1 MKLGVRVLIVL
12 LLAGIGPLA
21 AAGIFSYYESK
32 QELLESSAA
41 TLEALRN
48 SNKEQVENYF
58 RERMRNAE
66 TLAASDSVLEALQN
80 FDQVWMQGQD
90 SSAYQNAA
98 SAYATELKMEVSR
111 YGFSNAS
118 LINEQGNIVY
128 QTTPLQDFGT
138 NLLSGPGSGTI
149 LGQVVQRVAKAQSTE
164 MSDLGRYAPS
174 GDNPSV
180 FISVPI
186 FQSGHVTGQLALE
199 VSLDYISR
207 QLNRREGLGETG
219 KIYLVGEDK
228 LMRSELGEGTLLVQS
243 VDTPVV
249 RDALF
254 TPDAQGTVQSLD
266 YRGMEVLVSYAKV
279 NVGKHNWVILAEM
292 DMTEILAGPNR
303 IKNAMIVVNGIALIL
318 IVALSA
324 YTANWLN
331 RSFRQL
337 LAIAA
342 KIGRG
347 DFASSFSPELLK
359 RKDELG
365 ELARSLY
372 TMREQL
378 QSILLQVREAALSV
392 SEAVQH
398 IHGNTSEIASSSE
411 QIVQVVDTVAVSAD
425 QQREKMDDT
434 LHLTMDLTNEVAS
447 VTANVQ
453 QVALSSQ
460 EMRLHSEQGREAVT
474 AVVVSMEE
482 IQRSVDATTQVIQ
495 ALQQRSQDISRIISV
510 ITEIA
515 RQTNLL
521 ALNAAIEAARA
532 GEQGKGFA
540 VVAGEVRK
548 LSEGTDEAAKQI
560 VRMISDIQA
569 DTQLVAQRMAEGA
582 QTTEQGMLTARQSG
596 EMFQRIED
604 NIRRVSQEME
614 SVSQAFARMAPK
626 AQQMA
631 AVAKQVS
638 AASVEA
644 AAGVQTISAAVEEQS
659 SSMELIVY
667 SANQL
672 AALADDLRASL
683 SSFTLSEN
691 GK

>member
-21 AAGIFSYYESK
+21 AAGIFSYNESK
-32 QELLESSAA
+32 QELLNSSAA

-66 TLAASDSVLEALQN
+66 TLAASDSVSIALEG
-80 FDQVWMQGQD
+80 FDQVWTQGAD
-90 SSAYQNAA
+90 SSAYQEAV
-98 SAYATELKMEVSR
+98 STYATELKMEVSR

-128 QTTPLQDFGT
+128 QTTPQEDFGT
-138 NLLSGPGSGTI
+138 NLLTDSGSGSV
-149 LGQVVQRVAKAQSTE
+149 LSQVVQRVAEAQSAE

-174 GDNPSV
+174 GDTPSV

-186 FQSGHVTGQLALE
+186 FQSGHVGGQLALE

-219 KIYLVGEDK
+219 KMYLVGEDK
-228 LMRSELGEGTLLVQS
+228 LMRSELGEGTLLSQS
-243 VDTPVV
+243 VDTPIV
-249 RDALF
+249 REALF
-254 TPDAQGTVQSLD
+254 NPDAAGTVQSLD
-266 YRGMEVLVSYAKV
+266 YLGKEVLVSYAKV

-292 DMTEILAGPNR
+292 DMTEILKGPNR
-303 IKNAMIVVNGIALIL
+303 IKNAMILFNGVALIL
-318 IVALSA
+318 IVALST

-331 RSFRQL
+331 QSFQEL

-347 DFASSFSPELLK
+347 DFASTISAVLLK
-359 RKDELG
+359 RKDEMG
-365 ELARSLY
+365 EMARSLY
-372 TMREQL
+372 AMRQQL
-378 QSILLQVREAALSV
+378 QGILKQVHAAALSV
-392 SEAVQH
+392 SESVKN
-398 IHGNTSEIASSSE
+398 IHSNTSEIAMSSQ

-434 LHLTMDLTNEVAS
+434 LHLTFDLTNDVES
-447 VTANVQ
+447 VTANVE
-453 QVALSSQ
+453 QVALSSK
-460 EMRLHSEQGREAVT
+460 EMKHHAEQGREAVT

-482 IQRSVDATTQVIQ
+482 IQQSVDATTQVIH

-548 LSEGTDEAAKQI
+548 LSEGTNEAAGQI
-560 VRMISDIQA
+560 VRMISDIQR
-569 DTQLVAQRMAEGA
+569 DTQLVVQRMAEGA
-582 QTTEQGMLTARQSG
+582 NTTSRGMQTARQSG
-596 EMFQRIED
+596 DMFRRIEE
-604 NIRRVSQEME
+604 NILQVSQEME

-626 AQQMA
+626 AKQMA
-631 AVAKQVS
+631 AVAQQVS
-638 AASVEA
+638 GASAEA

-667 SANQL
+667 AADHL
-672 AALADDLRASL
+672 ASLADELRASL
-683 SSFTLSEN
+683 SSFTWSEN
-691 GK
+691 SN